1 MRLKEHGQRTV
12 EMKKDRFKEVFNFL
26 TLKPPEP
33 VIKKNFLKEMDVQ
46 NMTHLVTPNFEVRP
60 LNYFLCGSKTT
71 HRKRAK
77 V

>member
-33 VIKKNFLKEMDVQ
+33 VIKKNF
-46 NMTHLVTPNFEVRP
+46 FERNGRTKYDP
-60 LNYFLCGSKTT
+60 FSYPKL
-71 HRKRAK
+71 
-77 V
+77 